1 MDTHTH
7 LLGRNLSAL
16 EDSEDVLT
24 RSLPLP
30 QEFPGDLAQELR
42 GFGGCKWSPMRCETQ
57 RATPR
62 AWILFQA
69 GLYAEGEW
77 QSSGLRHQVPADR

>member
-1 MDTHTH
+1 MVNDYLLCLAIKATAQPPDNAPSRQCPGRVGGHTHTH

-42 GFGGCKWSPMRCETQ
+42 GFGG
-57 RATPR
+57 
-62 AWILFQA
+62 L
-69 GLYAEGEW
+69 
-77 QSSGLRHQVPADR
+77 